1 MNSAKAQGEQNAASA
16 ATVFVVDDDIVVR
29 ESLGHLLRSTGWHP
43 ETFDSAANFL
53 ASPCDDAPGC
63 LVLDVSLSA
72 GDDPEMQ
79 RRIAT
84 QRRALPI
91 IVITAQRDVP
101 MAVRAMRAGAVD
113 VLTKPL
119 NTTAM
124 LRAIEGAV
132 EQSRVTL
139 GIELELREIRKCYD
153 ALSSREREVMA
164 LVVSGLLNKQV
175 AMELHISE
183 ITVKAHRGRVMRKMK
198 ADSLADLVKMA
209 ERLNS

>member
-1 MNSAKAQGEQNAASA
+1 MTALKALSVRTPGLAT
-16 ATVFVVDDDIVVR
+16 TVFVVDDDIVVR
-29 ESLGHLLRSTGWHP
+29 ESLDLLIRSTGWQP
-43 ETFDSAANFL
+43 KTFDSAAMFL
-53 ASPCDDAPGC
+53 ASPCDDVPGC
-63 LVLDVSLSA
+63 LVLDVSRSEHDGA
-72 GDDPEMQ
+72 AVQ

-119 NTTAM
+119 NDAVM

-132 EQSRVTL
+132 EQSRIKL
-139 GIELELREIRKCYD
+139 GIELELRDIRRRYD

-164 LVVSGLLNKQV
+164 LVVAGLLNKQV
-175 AMELHISE
+175 GRELGISE
-183 ITVKAHRGRVMRKMK
+183 ITVKAHRGRMMRKMK
-198 ADSLADLVKMA
+198 AGSVADLVKMA
-209 ERLNS
+209 ERLKH

>member
-1 MNSAKAQGEQNAASA
+1 MNILKVGSEPASA
-16 ATVFVVDDDIVVR
+16 LRATVFVVDRDIEVR
-29 ESLGHLLRSTGWHP
+29 ESLDHLIRSTGWHP
-43 ETFDSAANFL
+43 ETFASAATFL
-53 ASPCDDAPGC
+53 ASPSDDAPGC
-63 LVLDVSLSA
+63 LVLDVSRP
-72 GDDPEMQ
+72 GEDDPEIQ

-91 IVITAQRDVP
+91 IVITERSDVP

-113 VLTKPL
+113 VLEKPL
-119 NTTAM
+119 NDIAM

-132 EQSRVTL
+132 NQSRITL
-139 GIELELREIRKCYD
+139 GIELELREFRRRYES
-153 ALSSREREVMA
+153 LSPREREVMS

-175 AMELHISE
+175 GVQLSISE

-198 ADSLADLVKMA
+198 ADSLAELVKMA